1 VAVFAAVFASL
12 LASLL
17 VVLAAA
23 VSGLGIVTTTNAVDR
38 ASATAAQ

>member
-1 VAVFAAVFASL
+1 VAVFAPLLVSL
-12 LASLL
+12 S

-23 VSGLGIVTTTNAVDR
+23 VSGFGIVTTTNAMDR